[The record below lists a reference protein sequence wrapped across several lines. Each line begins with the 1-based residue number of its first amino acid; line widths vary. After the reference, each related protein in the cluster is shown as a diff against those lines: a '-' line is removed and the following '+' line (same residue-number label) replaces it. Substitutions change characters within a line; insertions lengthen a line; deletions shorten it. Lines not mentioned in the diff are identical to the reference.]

1 MSQYN
6 QRSNNSRG
14 SYNKSRSNYGGGGG
28 RSGGYSS
35 RRGPRTSTVS
45 HDKYVNTET
54 VPNIQSEYIS
64 SNTFKDFKI
73 HPTIVTNLESKGY
86 TSPTAIQDQAIPQIL
101 EGRDIVGLANTG
113 TGKTGAFVLPIAEIM
128 AQDKQL
134 NHTLIITPTRELAE
148 QVNEE
153 FISFTKGMRLWS
165 VVCVGGVNMGK
176 QIREI
181 RRGAN
186 VIIGTPGRLKDLAS
200 KRILD
205 LSKIKILILDEAD
218 QMLDM
223 GFLPD
228 MKEIIGMTPEG
239 RQVLCFSATMDARVS
254 GLINGIQKD
263 PITIS
268 VLQKTT
274 SKHIHQ
280 DVVKTESKEQKIEQL
295 IKLLE
300 VTEFDKV
307 LVFGETKFGVQR
319 LSDSLVARGIASESI
334 HGNKNQSQRRR
345 SLENFKSGK
354 VRVLVAT
361 DVAARGLDIPNV
373 DLVVNYDQPG
383 DHDTYIHRIGRTGR
397 AGKGGHARTFI

>member
-1 MSQYN
+1 MPYHN
-6 QRSNNSRG
+6 RRNNRSGGNFRQSGPYRSRNNF
-14 SYNKSRSNYGGGGG
+14 SRSNTKQIDH
-28 RSGGYSS
+28 SKFINKE
-35 RRGPRTSTVS
+35 V
-45 HDKYVNTET
+45 E
-54 VPNIQSEYIS
+54 PNVQSEYVS
-64 SNTFKDFKI
+64 DHTFRDFKL
-73 HPTIVTNLESKGY
+73 HPSIVENLEAKGY
-86 TSPTAIQDQAIPQIL
+86 TSPTAIQDQAIPTIL

-113 TGKTGAFVLPIAEIM
+113 TGKTGAFVLPVAELM
-128 AQDKQL
+128 AQSKQK

-153 FISFTKGMRLWS
+153 FMSFTRGMRLWS

-186 VIIGTPGRLKDLAS
+186 IIIGTPGRLKDLAS
-200 KRILD
+200 KQILD
-205 LSKIKILILDEAD
+205 LSKIKVLVLDEAD

-228 MKEIIGMTPEG
+228 MQAIINMTPAG
-239 RQVLCFSATMDARVS
+239 RQVLCFSATMDNRVS
-254 GLINGIQKD
+254 GLIAGIQND

-280 DVVKTESKEQKIEQL
+280 DVVKVTDKTRKIEHL
-295 IKLLE
+295 IDLLNDNDFE
-300 VTEFDKV
+300 KV

-319 LSDSLVARGIASESI
+319 LSDSLAARGITSESI

-345 SLENFKSGK
+345 SLDNFKTDQ

-373 DLVVNYDQPG
+373 DLVVNYDQPN

-397 AGKGGHARTFI
+397 AGKGGHARTFV

>member
-1 MSQYN
+1 
-6 QRSNNSRG
+6 
-14 SYNKSRSNYGGGGG
+14 
-28 RSGGYSS
+28 
-35 RRGPRTSTVS
+35 
-45 HDKYVNTET
+45 
-54 VPNIQSEYIS
+54 VPNVQSEYES
-64 SNTFKDFKI
+64 THTFKDFKL
-73 HPTIVTNLESKGY
+73 HPTIINNLEAKGY
-86 TSPTAIQDQAIPQIL
+86 TSPTAIQDQAIPTIL

-113 TGKTGAFVLPIAEIM
+113 TGKTGAFVLPIIEIL
-128 AQDKQL
+128 AQAKQK

-148 QVNEE
+148 QVNDE
-153 FISFTKGMRLWS
+153 FMSFARGMRLYS

-186 VIIGTPGRLKDLAS
+186 IIIGTPGRLKDLAN
-200 KRILD
+200 KQILD
-205 LSKIKILILDEAD
+205 LSQINVLVLDEAD

-239 RQVLCFSATMDARVS
+239 RQVLCFSATMDMRVS
-254 GLINGIQKD
+254 GLIAGIQKD

-268 VLQKTT
+268 VLEART

-280 DVVKTESKEQKIEQL
+280 DVVKSGSKEQKLEEL
-295 IKLLE
+295 VKLLE
-300 VTEFDKV
+300 AEEFEKV

-319 LSDSLVARGIASESI
+319 LADSLTARGIASESI

-345 SLENFKSGK
+345 SLDNFKTDR

-373 DLVVNYDQPG
+373 DLVVNYDQPN

>member
-1 MSQYN
+1 MSHYN
-6 QRSNNSRG
+6 QRSNNS
-14 SYNKSRSNYGGGGG
+14 NSRSSFSQRGPQRKRFN
-28 RSGGYSS
+28 S
-35 RRGPRTSTVS
+35 RGPRTSTVS
-45 HDKYVNTET
+45 HDKYVNTQT
-54 VPNIQSEYIS
+54 VPNVQSEYES
-64 SNTFKDFKI
+64 AHTFKDFKL
-73 HPTIVTNLESKGY
+73 HPSIINNLEEKGY
-86 TSPTAIQDQAIPQIL
+86 KSPTAIQDQAIPTVL

-113 TGKTGAFVLPIAEIM
+113 TGKTGAFILPIIEIL
-128 AQDKQL
+128 AQAKQT

-148 QVNEE
+148 QVNDE
-153 FISFTKGMRLWS
+153 FMTFSRGMRLYS

-186 VIIGTPGRLKDLAS
+186 IIIGTPGRLKDLAS
-200 KRILD
+200 KKILD
-205 LSKIKILILDEAD
+205 LSQIKVLVLDEAD

-228 MKEIIGMTPEG
+228 MKEIINMTPAG
-239 RQVLCFSATMDARVS
+239 RQVLCFSATMDNRVS
-254 GLINGIQKD
+254 GLIAGIQRN

-280 DVVKTESKEQKIEQL
+280 DTIASGSKEQKLERL
-295 IKLLE
+295 VELLE
-300 VTEFDKV
+300 TDEFEKV

-319 LSDSLVARGIASESI
+319 LADSLAARGISSESI

-345 SLENFKSGK
+345 SLDNFKTDR

-361 DVAARGLDIPNV
+361 DVAARGLDIPDV
-373 DLVVNYDQPG
+373 DLVVNYDQPN

-397 AGKGGHARTFI
+397 AGKGGHARTFV